1 MWLVARYL
9 PVSLFSLKSASAT
22 ASGGKTLLVPTP
34 FALKMALLDAAIRT
48 RGLAEGER
56 VFPLL
61 RDLSI
66 WLEAPRNLVVIK
78 GFGKIQRLLKDKSN
92 ADKASLA
99 QAKGQW
105 PMQPTIAYREYVY
118 YRDAFQ
124 LAFAMPDGSD
134 VLPELSQLLAQVN
147 YLGKRGSFIQL
158 MEPPHSI
165 EQLPEHQFIHLT
177 PSAVEPFRMDGTLQ
191 MLDDCGVSLSFA
203 HANVYD
209 AKRITAGKERI
220 IRHVVL
226 PYRVLRSSRSYSWY
240 QHIRAEA
247 TSDGDMLP
255 FALEEIEE

>member
-9 PVSLFSLKSASAT
+9 PVSLFSLKSSSAT

-48 RGLAEGER
+48 RSLAEGER
-56 VFPLL
+56 LFPFL

-66 WLEAPRNLVVIK
+66 WFEAPRDLVVIK

-92 ADKASLA
+92 AEKASIA

-124 LAFAMPDGSD
+124 LAFAMPDGLD
-134 VLPELSQLLAQVN
+134 LPPELAQLLLNVN
-147 YLGKRGSFIQL
+147 YLGKRGSFIQI
-158 MEPPHSI
+158 MEPPHLV
-165 EQLPEHQFIHLT
+165 EQLPEQHFINLT
-177 PSAVEPFRMDGTLQ
+177 PTTMEPFHMHGTLQ
-191 MLDDCGVSLSFA
+191 MLDDCGPSLSFA
-203 HANVYD
+203 HANIYSD
-209 AKRITAGKERI
+209 KRITIGKERI

-226 PYRVLRSSRSYSWY
+226 PYHVLRSSRSYSFY
-240 QHIRAEA
+240 QH
-247 TSDGDMLP
+247 L
-255 FALEEIEE
+255 

>member
-48 RGLAEGER
+48 RGLTEGER
-56 VFPLL
+56 LFPLL

-66 WLEAPRNLVVIK
+66 WLEAPRDLVVLK

-92 ADKASLA
+92 VDKASLA

-118 YRDAFQ
+118 YHDAFQ
-124 LAFAMPDGSD
+124 LAFALPDD
-134 VLPELSQLLAQVN
+134 DAVATEVAQLLFHIN

-158 MEPPHSI
+158 MEQPRTI
-165 EQLPEHQFIHLT
+165 EQLPEQRFVHLT
-177 PSAVEPFRMDGTLQ
+177 PTTMEPFRMDGTLQ
-191 MLDDCGVSLSFA
+191 MLDDCGSSLSFA

-209 AKRITAGKERI
+209 AKRITPGKERVM
-220 IRHVVL
+220 RHVVL
-226 PYRVLRSSRSYSWY
+226 PYSVVRSSRSYSWY
-240 QHIRAEA
+240 QHLSAETTPDTNA
-247 TSDGDMLP
+247 LP
-255 FALEEIEE
+255 FALEEIE

>member
-34 FALKMALLDAAIRT
+34 FALKMALLDAAICV

-66 WLEAPRNLVVIK
+66 WLEAPRDLVVLK

-92 ADKASLA
+92 EDKARLA
-99 QAKGQW
+99 QIKGQW

-124 LAFAMPDGSD
+124 LAFAAPDGRDIAAD
-134 VLPELSQLLAQVN
+134 VSQLLFHIN

-158 MEPPHSI
+158 MEQPRTVEH
-165 EQLPEHQFIHLT
+165 LPEQRFVSLT
-177 PSAVEPFRMDGTLQ
+177 PTTIGPFRMDGTLQ
-191 MLDDCGVSLSFA
+191 MLDDCGSSLSFA

-209 AKRITAGKERI
+209 AKRITPGKERVM
-220 IRHVVL
+220 RHVVL
-226 PYRVLRSSRSYSWY
+226 PYSVVRSSRSYSWY
-240 QHIRAEA
+240 QHLSAEA
-247 TSDGDMLP
+247 TPDTDALP
-255 FALEEIEE
+255 FALEEME

>member
-56 VFPLL
+56 LFPLL

-66 WLEAPRNLVVIK
+66 WFEAPRDLVVIK
-78 GFGKIQRLLKDKSN
+78 GFGKIQRLLKDKGN

-105 PMQPTIAYREYVY
+105 PMGPTIAYREYVY
-118 YRDAFQ
+118 YRDAFGF
-124 LAFAMPDGSD
+124 AFAMPDWRD
-134 VLPELSQLLAQVN
+134 VPPELAGLLVQIN

-158 MEPPHSI
+158 MESPYVV
-165 EQLPEHQFIHLT
+165 EELPKQQFIHLT
-177 PSAVEPFRMDGTLQ
+177 PSTMEPFRMDGTLQ
-191 MLDDCGVSLSFA
+191 MLDDCGPSLSFA

-209 AKRITAGKERI
+209 AKRITAGKERL

-226 PYRVLRSSRSYSWY
+226 PYRVVRSSRSYSWY
-240 QHIRAEA
+240 QHISAETIA
-247 TSDGDMLP
+247 DKDILP
-255 FALEEIEE
+255 FALEEM

>member
-34 FALKMALLDAAIRT
+34 FALKMALLDVAIRT
-48 RGLAEGER
+48 RGLVEGER
-56 VFPLL
+56 LFPLL
-61 RDLSI
+61 RDVSI
-66 WLEAPRNLVVIK
+66 WLEAPRDLVVIK

-92 ADKASLA
+92 AEKASLA

-124 LAFAMPDGSD
+124 LAFTTPDGSD
-134 VLPELSQLLAQVN
+134 LPSELSQLLLNIN
-147 YLGKRGSFIQL
+147 YLGKRGSFIQI
-158 MEPPHSI
+158 MEQPCYVEH
-165 EQLPEHQFIHLT
+165 LPEQHFIHLT
-177 PSAVEPFRMDGTLQ
+177 PTTMEQFSMHGTLQ
-191 MLDDCGVSLSFA
+191 MLDDCGSSLFFA

-209 AKRITAGKERI
+209 AKRITIGKERI

-226 PYRVLRSSRSYSWY
+226 PYRLLRSSRSYSWY
-240 QHIRAEA
+240 QHLYAESPS
-247 TSDGDMLP
+247 TVDTQPIM
-255 FALEEIEE
+255 LEEAEE